1 MTALADTPKTV
12 LLAPVLHRYMQEQAE
27 PPTTVQ
33 LDLIERTRA
42 LGGHAQMQIPHEQGV
57 LLTLLARLIGA
68 RRILEVGTFTG
79 YSTLALALGTT
90 PDGRVITCDLSSE
103 WTDIAKEAWAAA
115 GVADRVDLRLGDAA
129 ETLRALPDEP
139 VFDLVFIDADKPS
152 YVDYWEQLVPRVRP
166 GGLLLADNVLYAG
179 EAAHSQATG
188 NAASIRAFN
197 QRVQAD
203 DRVEAVMLP
212 VADGLTL
219 ARKRDSRDR
228 EQS

>member
-129 ETLRALPDEP
+129 ETEG
-139 VFDLVFIDADKPS
+139 
-152 YVDYWEQLVPRVRP
+152 PRVSRTGIGWSIHAASRNSSNSAWTSP
-166 GGLLLADNVLYAG
+166 GG
-179 EAAHSQATG
+179 
-188 NAASIRAFN
+188 R
-197 QRVQAD
+197 
-203 DRVEAVMLP
+203 
-212 VADGLTL
+212 
-219 ARKRDSRDR
+219 
-228 EQS
+228 